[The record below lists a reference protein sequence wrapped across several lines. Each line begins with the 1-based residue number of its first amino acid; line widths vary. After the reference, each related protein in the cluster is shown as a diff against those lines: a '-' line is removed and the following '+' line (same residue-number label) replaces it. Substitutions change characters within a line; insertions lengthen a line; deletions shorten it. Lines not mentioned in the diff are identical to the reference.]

1 MYRSKNQF
9 LARVLFWLVAEILL
23 NCLGLDNMAD
33 YSEFIF
39 EKHYHQIISNSK
51 YKTKTVNVMP
61 QHKEVIRLEGSF

>member
-1 MYRSKNQF
+1 MYRSRNQF

-39 EKHYHQIISNSK
+39 EKNHYQVSSQVIGWEGNLLNS
-51 YKTKTVNVMP
+51 
-61 QHKEVIRLEGSF
+61 F